1 MSTNPTVGHW
11 ENRKPGPGYGGA
23 YNTGAPE
30 NNDPGW
36 DRAWLAG
43 FTWVP
48 GVDWWALLTGAGS
61 SSGFISPPDRDPVT
75 NALVL
80 TDLLPVP
87 FGQVRATGTLLYTQG
102 LGDMFFGQGVVAW
115 SEGEIGS
122 IDAVYGNASAF
133 AARSDDYVVIVLN
146 EHVGEPGGD
155 TNPGNIFGA
164 SKPSFAAAAY
174 THFTVTTNAYQYRR
188 WWNSVPGG
196 FSVIEHGVETGG
208 SLDTVWTA
216 DIHALKL
223 YDPRLDSTNGG
234 TGTHRYAD
242 PTTWAYSSCPIL
254 EACYVLVKYGHLR
267 NDVDIDWPNIAA
279 MAQASDDA
287 GFTCNIIF
295 AAKTLVRDAL
305 AAILQTCN
313 GQPITSNGKA
323 GFYLDIPNPGAS
335 VGTFSE
341 EDGDIWG
348 LKYEWL
354 SARDRYTQYA
364 VSFNNAA
371 ANYKPDQTPLFGDP
385 GTFSSEPVKTIASP
399 VNTTTD
405 TLTLVSSPGW
415 AVNDTVL
422 FFQNGGGTIPGL
434 SDGATYYVK
443 TISGAAVTLS
453 LVASGATIDLT
464 GTPVITTQELLRV
477 GAAYPPTMVVKLLV
491 VAAPGINTLPAAIIL
506 RDYAYNASA
515 ITFRVSGTMNA
526 RGIGLQQGQ
535 KIHLTTLKNV
545 DMDAL
550 LVQISGDQSG
560 FFSFVVK
567 PYSAGVYGSTPIT
580 QGPPIVTPTRPS
592 DISVT
597 DRTQTLQVLTSTDST
612 HDNYDV
618 FQLIQYVLPVNYA
631 ATIDHLAVRGSEA
644 ANAQSQVWSDLA
656 ASEISVSTAGNA
668 TATDGTHENLYHTA
682 VRRATRVITY
692 STRPT
697 VLTDVTVENTTR
709 IIVKSISADGSA
721 SGGVTTD
728 YTAGV
733 GASEPPP
740 VPPLGGITSPLVIP
754 PSGTSTG
761 LGGELQMRELVAG
774 GTNCTGFGAPDA
786 LAADLRYVLPA
797 TGPSVDG
804 QALVY
809 DSTGTYAG
817 RQLLKFDLPYVE
829 KLMIET
835 PSGAWTGRTYVLS
848 ELPLTAKITLIVDN
862 MPLTGGVDYGRSGQT
877 VTLALAANKPVRS
890 IIALYSYRGQV
901 GSAVASSETVS
912 LVGTAATWSAETIGS
927 GSWVSV
933 AFSPPLGTGQGMLA
947 AVKNN
952 GTSTDIATSI
962 DGGVTWVP
970 QATPATGGY
979 NRIIWGN
986 NEFLV
991 TNGSTYNRTM
1001 KSSNGVTW
1009 VEYTTTGV
1017 SYLMGGPVVWTGS
1030 SYVMGR
1036 GGNLGDGPFF
1046 TSTNG
1051 IAWVD
1056 RGNGGATGA
1065 TELKALC
1072 WWPDLSL
1079 LVGVRTSDVVLS
1091 SDGGVTW
1098 AHAATPFTGV
1108 PKSVT
1113 GSPLGLLVAAGDFG
1127 IATSPT
1133 GAVWTTQTT
1142 PPCGTYGLGCVVWSA
1157 ARQLLVVLKQ
1167 ASDDGETGHKAILDS
1182 PDGLAWASHTTPT
1195 FAGQWLVCADEIDTL
1210 VAVATYD
1217 SGRPTVA
1224 LVLRSLA

>member
-234 TGTHRYAD
+234 TGTHRYVD

-254 EACYVLVKYGHLR
+254 EACYVLAKYGHLR

-422 FFQNGGGTIPGL
+422 FFQNGGGPIPRL

-567 PYSAGVYGSTPIT
+567 PYSAGVYGSTPSS
-580 QGPPIVTPTRPS
+580 QGPPIVTPSRPS
-592 DISVT
+592 DVSVT
-597 DRTQTLQVLTSTDST
+597 DRTQTTQVLTSTDST

-618 FQLIQYVLPVNYA
+618 FQLIEYVLPVNYA

-644 ANAQSQVWSDLA
+644 ADAQSQIWSDLA

-682 VRRATRVITY
+682 VRRATRAITY

-697 VLTDVTVENTTR
+697 LLTDVTIENTTR

-721 SGGVTTD
+721 SNGVTTD

-733 GASEPPP
+733 GPSGPPTT
-740 VPPLGGITSPLVIP
+740 PPSLITSPLVIP
-754 PSGTSTG
+754 PSGTPPG
-761 LGGELQMRELVAG
+761 LGGQLQMKELVAG
-774 GTNCTGFGAPDA
+774 GTNVTGFGAPDT

-797 TGPSVDG
+797 SAPSIDG
-804 QALVY
+804 QALVF
-809 DSTGTYAG
+809 DSAGAYAG
-817 RQLLKFDLPYVE
+817 RKLLKFEMPYVE

-835 PSGAWTGRTYVLS
+835 PSGAWTGRTYGLS
-848 ELPLTAKITLIVDN
+848 QLPMTAKVLLIVDN
-862 MPLTGGVDYGRSGQT
+862 MPLKGGFDFGRSGQT
-877 VTLALAANKPVRS
+877 ITLAVAANKAVDPLIPIYSVR
-890 IIALYSYRGQV
+890 AQV
-901 GSAVASSETVS
+901 GSAVASSETV
-912 LVGTAATWSAETIGS
+912 
-927 GSWVSV
+927 
-933 AFSPPLGTGQGMLA
+933 
-947 AVKNN
+947 
-952 GTSTDIATSI
+952 
-962 DGGVTWVP
+962 
-970 QATPATGGY
+970 
-979 NRIIWGN
+979 
-986 NEFLV
+986 
-991 TNGSTYNRTM
+991 
-1001 KSSNGVTW
+1001 
-1009 VEYTTTGV
+1009 
-1017 SYLMGGPVVWTGS
+1017 
-1030 SYVMGR
+1030 
-1036 GGNLGDGPFF
+1036 F
-1046 TSTNG
+1046 TS
-1051 IAWVD
+1051 
-1056 RGNGGATGA
+1056 
-1065 TELKALC
+1065 
-1072 WWPDLSL
+1072 
-1079 LVGVRTSDVVLS
+1079 
-1091 SDGGVTW
+1091 
-1098 AHAATPFTGV
+1098 
-1108 PKSVT
+1108 
-1113 GSPLGLLVAAGDFG
+1113 
-1127 IATSPT
+1127 
-1133 GAVWTTQTT
+1133 
-1142 PPCGTYGLGCVVWSA
+1142 
-1157 ARQLLVVLKQ
+1157 
-1167 ASDDGETGHKAILDS
+1167 
-1182 PDGLAWASHTTPT
+1182 
-1195 FAGQWLVCADEIDTL
+1195 
-1210 VAVATYD
+1210 
-1217 SGRPTVA
+1217 
-1224 LVLRSLA
+1224 

>member
-804 QALVY
+804 QALVF
-809 DSTGTYAG
+809 DSASAYAG
-817 RQLLKFDLPYVE
+817 RKALKFDLPWVE

-835 PSGAWTGRTYVLS
+835 PSGAMDGVNRSFVLS
-848 ELPLTAKITLIVDN
+848 ELPITAKILLFGDN
-862 MPLTGGVDYGRSGQT
+862 MQPFKGGYDYGRSGQAI
-877 VTLALAANKPVRS
+877 TLALGANRPVS
-890 IIALYSYRGQV
+890 TLIAVYSYRAQV
-901 GSAVASSETVS
+901 GSIVGSSETISGAWTLLGS
-912 LVGTAATWSAETIGS
+912 LGLIGAIARVGATLYVGGGETSAPAFRSLDAGWTWGPMTIATLSFQCLVLDPATPSTLYVASWDSGVYKTTDSGTTWVPNAVLSGKHCSAIVVHPTTGTIYVGTESDGLYKSTDAGATWTAVTTGVSFIRCLVVDPVTPSTMYASSFFTGVLRSTDSGATWSARSSAPTQIQTLVIDPS
-927 GSWVSV
+927 NTSV
-933 AFSPPLGTGQGMLA
+933 LYA
-947 AVKNN
+947 ATMAGGVYK
-952 GTSTDIATSI
+952 STDAGLTWTAINSGLTNLNTFALKIRPSVPSTLYLTT
-962 DGGVTWVP
+962 DGGGV
-970 QATPATGGY
+970 
-979 NRIIWGN
+979 
-986 NEFLV
+986 FK
-991 TNGSTYNRTM
+991 STD
-1001 KSSNGVTW
+1001 S
-1009 VEYTTTGV
+1009 
-1017 SYLMGGPVVWTGS
+1017 
-1030 SYVMGR
+1030 
-1036 GGNLGDGPFF
+1036 
-1046 TSTNG
+1046 
-1051 IAWVD
+1051 
-1056 RGNGGATGA
+1056 GATWTAINSGL
-1065 TELKALC
+1065 TELH
-1072 WWPDLSL
+1072 
-1079 LVGVRTSDVVLS
+1079 VY
-1091 SDGGVTW
+1091 
-1098 AHAATPFTGV
+1098 
-1108 PKSVT
+1108 SVEIDD
-1113 GSPLGLLVAAGDFG
+1113 S
-1127 IATSPT
+1127 
-1133 GAVWTTQTT
+1133 TT
-1142 PPCGTYGLGCVVWSA
+1142 PPTIY
-1157 ARQLLVVLKQ
+1157 
-1167 ASDDGETGHKAILDS
+1167 
-1182 PDGLAWASHTTPT
+1182 
-1195 FAGQWLVCADEIDTL
+1195 
-1210 VAVATYD
+1210 VATL
-1217 SGRPTVA
+1217 SGLFGGA
-1224 LVLRSLA
+1224 L